1 MTIRKGGVE
10 PMYLE
15 LRKPYRKPVSHS
27 NEIDL
32 LLHFPIGSL
41 IGGELLPHAE
51 HPAVARKENV
61 KAKTMRKMRDI
72 KYHW

>member
-1 MTIRKGGVE
+1 MCLESRKH
-10 PMYLE
+10 
-15 LRKPYRKPVSHS
+15 YRKPVSHS

-32 LLHFPIGSL
+32 LLHFPFGSL

-51 HPAVARKENV
+51 DPAGARKQKDSA
-61 KAKTMRKMRDI
+61 KAVRHKRVI

>member
-1 MTIRKGGVE
+1 
-10 PMYLE
+10 MYLE
-15 LRKPYRKPVSHS
+15 SRKPYRKPVWHS

-32 LLHFPIGSL
+32 LLHFPFGSL

-51 HPAVARKENV
+51 IPSAASKKAV
-61 KAKTMRKMRDI
+61 KAKPVSHKRDI